1 MGVKGESFVSL
12 SNCIIR
18 KLKVVFGI
26 CHESLIYRY
35 ELSVTLEMWSKEG
48 DPLQKYDRMKGNMS
62 LNIVAVYGSLR
73 SGFDNH
79 ELLLNSQPIG
89 KGWLTGY
96 RMGNFGNFPGVIF
109 THEDN
114 QRVRVEWYKVT
125 DSTLEA
131 MDRLEEYDPNAPDS
145 SLFIRKKVQSPYG
158 KGWIYVYN
166 QPFHDVDVI
175 EYGDWER
182 AAIHPVVHR
191 EIPVV

>member
-1 MGVKGESFVSL
+1 ME
-12 SNCIIR
+12 I
-18 KLKVVFGI
+18 
-26 CHESLIYRY
+26 
-35 ELSVTLEMWSKEG
+35 
-48 DPLQKYDRMKGNMS
+48 NMPS
-62 LNIVAVYGSLR
+62 NIVAVYGSLR
-73 SGFDNH
+73 VGFDNH
-79 ELLLNSQPIG
+79 ELLANSQPIG

-96 RMGNFGNFPGVIF
+96 RMGNFGDFPGVVF

-131 MDRLEEYDPNAPDS
+131 MDRLEEYDPAAPER
-145 SLFIRKKVQSPYG
+145 SLFVRKHVQSPYG

-166 QPFHDVDVI
+166 QPFQHADLV

-182 AAIHPVVHR
+182 AVVRPAVHR